1 MRLQG
6 VDLIA
11 ELDELTVMGLVEV
24 LPRLPYFWRL
34 ERRIHRLMDGERPDL
49 VVLIDFPGFNM
60 RIARAAHERGCAVLY
75 YIAPKA
81 WAWRRERAHALAET
95 TDRVAVI
102 LPFEADFLRDFGVD
116 ATYVGHPLLDRPDD
130 VKSRATFST
139 EWGLDPAR
147 PLLAMLPGS
156 RTQELGRHIEPFT
169 RIAER
174 VVRARPDVLPVFSRA
189 EAMHAG
195 PFHET
200 GFPAVADT
208 RALLRHASAALVK
221 SGTSTLEAVIEGTPM
236 AVAYRASSLTVRLA
250 RRLIQVEHFALPNL
264 VAGERVVPEFLQEQ
278 VEPDA
283 VGAIS
288 RAAQGSFRDALG
300 TLDQL
305 VAYGGD
311 VLATDDVLA
320 VLGIADA
327 DLIFGA
333 AEAIATQ
340 DGRAAIETVDA
351 LSRSGRDPVRFARD
365 VIAHLRQLL
374 VVRSTEEVPE
384 SFGLVAAH
392 SARLAEQAGR
402 LGEVALVRAIDAL
415 SAALAGIREGD
426 DARMAL
432 ELALLRSARPEIDP
446 SRDALAQ
453 RLERIE
459 RTLGQAGLAAP
470 GPAGEITIERE
481 QAETDPGPSEAGAEP
496 DGQPDAA
503 ASHTGGTGTSVQDEA
518 PGGVGAQPDGGSG
531 QEVESAVGN
540 APAVAAAVAERP
552 GPKTGAVGT
561 AESQSESTESGER
574 ASDAAASVP
583 ADLDQIVALWP
594 AVAEQLRESGSELLS
609 TVVEAARPVSL
620 DAESGVLEVGFPPSA
635 QFNKRKVEMK
645 ANRELFTD
653 ALRAVAGL
661 TLRPTFVLLEEE
673 HSSSESENGDG
684 PLSEEEEQALI
695 AQVKSAFDA
704 EEYEP
709 DEQGTDAASSDG
721 DATSAAVDAAAPEGD
736 ATASDA
742 DTAAPEGGAAS
753 SDAEGAR

>member
-1 MRLQG
+1 MTETSLYRRHRPRSFDQVVGQEHVVRTLRNAVERDRVHHAYLFVG
-6 VDLIA
+6 SRGTGKTSVAKILARSLNCVNGPTVTPCDECESCRSIAAGTSLDVIEMDAASNRSVDDIRELRERVGYVPATGRSKVYI
-11 ELDELTVMGLVEV
+11 LDEAHMLTREAWNAFLKTLEEPPPSTVFVLATTEPHKVMPTIVD
-24 LPRLPYFWRL
+24 RCQRFDF
-34 ERRIHRLMDGERPDL
+34 RRPSAEE
-49 VVLIDFPGFNM
+49 
-60 RIARAAHERGCAVLY
+60 IA
-75 YIAPKA
+75 
-81 WAWRRERAHALAET
+81 T
-95 TDRVAVI
+95 
-102 LPFEADFLRDFGVD
+102 
-116 ATYVGHPLLDRPDD
+116 
-130 VKSRATFST
+130 
-139 EWGLDPAR
+139 
-147 PLLAMLPGS
+147 
-156 RTQELGRHIEPFT
+156 
-169 RIAER
+169 
-174 VVRARPDVLPVFSRA
+174 VVRGVA
-189 EAMHAG
+189 E
-195 PFHET
+195 
-200 GFPAVADT
+200 
-208 RALLRHASAALVK
+208 
-221 SGTSTLEAVIEGTPM
+221 IEG
-236 AVAYRASSLTVRLA
+236 
-250 RRLIQVEHFALPNL
+250 IK
-264 VAGERVVPEFLQEQ
+264 

-540 APAVAAAVAERP
+540 APAVAAAVAERL

-620 DAESGVLEVGFPPSA
+620 DAESGALEVGFPPSA

-653 ALRAVAGL
+653 ALRVVAGL